1 MEKVKLL
8 CAFVEEELSWIVQF
22 FHDVLNKEVT
32 ASSGKIGRIF
42 GAIAAATGDLTK
54 SPVHQF
60 DHGCFLN
67 HSASWFV
74 LLSFSV
80 FSGTISAATQRNSRA
95 QVDLHP
101 FFQQSRQSTLQTFHL
116 STVWKNLSSE
126 KYNSW
131 THPMATT
138 SPQKNGKQISQ
149 LPGPYLCFHH
159 GPLGSR
165 RGQRWS
171 CSVLCRIWRHQTSS
185 SPSERDATR
194 KSARPLLGDTQEVN
208 KKMWKIHGFPV
219 CS

>member
-1 MEKVKLL
+1 MTPKLGFKSSLSIHSKSLSTLQRSKILENMEDMDPDTLDSISIGAVLKRETVMEKVKLL

-101 FFQQSRQSTLQTFHL
+101 FFPT
-116 STVWKNLSSE
+116 
-126 KYNSW
+126 
-131 THPMATT
+131 
-138 SPQKNGKQISQ
+138 I
-149 LPGPYLCFHH
+149 
-159 GPLGSR
+159 
-165 RGQRWS
+165 
-171 CSVLCRIWRHQTSS
+171 
-185 SPSERDATR
+185 
-194 KSARPLLGDTQEVN
+194 
-208 KKMWKIHGFPV
+208 
-219 CS
+219 